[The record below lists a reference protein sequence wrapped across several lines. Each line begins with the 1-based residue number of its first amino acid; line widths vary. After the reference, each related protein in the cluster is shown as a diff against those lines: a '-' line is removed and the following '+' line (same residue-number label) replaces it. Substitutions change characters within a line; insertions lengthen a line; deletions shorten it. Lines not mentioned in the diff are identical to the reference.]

1 MSPGTSLSRA
11 RPRPRP
17 QAAPGRAVPA
27 GPGDGAQRAGG
38 GRGARRRRQVRG
50 GAGRGGRG
58 SPSEARGAL
67 VPPVR
72 RGAGLRAGGAAAGGT
87 GTGTG
92 TPRSLPELPPRDAH
106 KDTCWQSSCFGTDQP
121 SDGTSFVKGTVGVA
135 VSPATRVC
143 SDRWFQAFYK

>member
-1 MSPGTSLSRA
+1 MA
-11 RPRPRP
+11 RS
-17 QAAPGRAVPA
+17 GRAVAA
-27 GPGDGAQRAGG
+27 GLGAAG
-38 GRGARRRRQVRG
+38 RY
-50 GAGRGGRG
+50 GAGRGGAGGPGPCER
-58 SPSEARGAL
+58 SARG
-67 VPPVR
+67 V
-72 RGAGLRAGGAAAGGT
+72 GAAREERSRAEGGRGR

-135 VSPATRVC
+135 ASPATRVC